1 EREEADRVQPVDRER
16 LALQAELPEHRADP
30 PRPLPG
36 LGGRFRPA
44 ELPRER
50 RSHVPDQLLRDVQRA
65 LVLEQDRRALGGDDA
80 VARERPGGPDAHH
93 VDPGRVADVGRPV
106 EQTDRQ
112 PVALHHRLQPG
123 QPAAAELGEV
133 DLAEIRDAERADATP
148 AGENA
153 VLGSAH
159 GAVLLSGMAAR
170 QPGGRPREA
179 GPGSIRE
186 PGARDQGPPHG
197 GRDAA
202 ARRRSDR
209 WPSAPAGHGGDGRRE
224 GADGGVAASRAPAL
238 QCGDR
243 RTPDRPDM
251 ARFCLRHLLALVIT
265 LGVVSFLVFAVN
277 EFSPGDVAR
286 KILGAYATDEQV
298 TLLTRQMG
306 LDRPLLVR
314 YVEYLRKLAAG
325 DLGFSTRFK
334 VPVGQIIW
342 ARLENTLI
350 LAALAF
356 ALIVPVSMLLGILA
370 GMREGSWLDRAI
382 LVFSTVVASVPEFAM
397 GVFLSSIFVVWLG
410 WLPGTATLAGGG
422 GWSTAAQFVLPV
434 AVVVLYVAGYV
445 VSMIRASMVE
455 VMQRPYIRT
464 AVLKGMGFRR
474 VVLAHALRN
483 A

>member
-1 EREEADRVQPVDRER
+1 
-16 LALQAELPEHRADP
+16 
-30 PRPLPG
+30 
-36 LGGRFRPA
+36 
-44 ELPRER
+44 
-50 RSHVPDQLLRDVQRA
+50 
-65 LVLEQDRRALGGDDA
+65 
-80 VARERPGGPDAHH
+80 
-93 VDPGRVADVGRPV
+93 
-106 EQTDRQ
+106 
-112 PVALHHRLQPG
+112 
-123 QPAAAELGEV
+123 
-133 DLAEIRDAERADATP
+133 
-148 AGENA
+148 
-153 VLGSAH
+153 
-159 GAVLLSGMAAR
+159 
-170 QPGGRPREA
+170 
-179 GPGSIRE
+179 
-186 PGARDQGPPHG
+186 
-197 GRDAA
+197 
-202 ARRRSDR
+202 
-209 WPSAPAGHGGDGRRE
+209 
-224 GADGGVAASRAPAL
+224 
-238 QCGDR
+238 
-243 RTPDRPDM
+243 M

-397 GVFLSSIFVVWLG
+397 GVFLASIFVVWLG

-434 AVVVLYVAGYV
+434 AVVVLYDAGYV

-483 A
+483 AMINPVTVICLQISYLVSGVVVVETVFAYPGFGRMMLEAALFKDIALIEVGALVAVGVAIGTQLLGDLAYMLLDPRIRT